1 MLLLLAM
8 LRAVGFRAKLVSS
21 LHPPPRS
28 APKGKAAQAAGG
40 KSGKAAAEARRAA
53 HDHALHVPLWC
64 EVFLPGAARWAA
76 LDGLAPA
83 RLLCAHPADAMRARC
98 PPKVSPLYIVGF
110 GDGGAPTDVTAR
122 YVDD

>member
-98 PPKVSPLYIVGF
+98 PPKVWLGLGLGIGLAEELGLGSP
-110 GDGGAPTDVTAR
+110 
-122 YVDD
+122 